1 MRESVKSPL
10 CCRGGQFI
18 HRRAIFGQVTVSERR
33 YFTRYTTGSA
43 KPEVQ
48 I

>member
-10 CCRGGQFI
+10 TIGGSSFI
-18 HRRAIFGQVTVSERR
+18 HRRAMFRDTTVSEQR